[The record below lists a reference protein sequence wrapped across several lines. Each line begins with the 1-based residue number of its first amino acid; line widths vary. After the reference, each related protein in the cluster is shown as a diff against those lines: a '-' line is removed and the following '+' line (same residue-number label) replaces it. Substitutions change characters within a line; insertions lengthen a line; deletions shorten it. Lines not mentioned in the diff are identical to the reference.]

1 MKMKLNIIL
10 KGLGLVSIIIV
21 FIFGIISILNGVS
34 KEAIQTTEPNKVSL
48 KIASNQENDPNIHF
62 EVYKH
67 VAPEV
72 SFRLNY
78 KSGDILDKDSV
89 VDVAIYNDSDKDLVL
104 TIKLGKEENLYKVN
118 KKENLTETITL
129 KDNAVIAL
137 EYMPLNIVALIFT
150 IIAFICFILEWF
162 VTKAWF
168 RIAYWATFVIVN
180 PILLFDANKI
190 RIARNFN
197 SSLFIFS
204 LFYLVIMAVAFTVLL
219 VNYIKIRNKIST
231 DVEKL
236 NE

>member
-72 SFRLNY
+72 SYRLNY

>member
-1 MKMKLNIIL
+1 M
-10 KGLGLVSIIIV
+10 
-21 FIFGIISILNGVS
+21 
-34 KEAIQTTEPNKVSL
+34 ANKVSL
-48 KIASNQENDPNIHF
+48 KIASNQENDSNIHF

-67 VAPEV
+67 VSPEV

-150 IIAFICFILEWF
+150 IIAFVCFILEWF

>member
-72 SFRLNY
+72 SYRLNY

-197 SSLFIFS
+197 SSVFIFS

>member
-168 RIAYWATFVIVN
+168 RITYWATFVIVN

>member
-10 KGLGLVSIIIV
+10 KCLGLVSIIIV
-21 FIFGIISILNGVS
+21 FIFGIIAILNGVS
-34 KEAIQTTEPNKVSL
+34 KEAIPTKEKDKVTL
-48 KIASNQENDPNIHF
+48 KIASNQENNPNIHI

-67 VAPEV
+67 VAPEI
-72 SFRLNY
+72 SFRINY
-78 KSGDILDKDSV
+78 KSGDILDKNSE

-104 TIKLGKEENLYKVN
+104 TIRLGKDETLYQV
-118 KKENLTETITL
+118 KKNSDLTETVTL
-129 KDNAVIAL
+129 KDNAVVAL
-137 EYMPLNIVALIFT
+137 EYMPLNIVALVFT

-168 RIAYWATFVIVN
+168 RIAYWATFIIVN
-180 PILLFDANKI
+180 PILLFDENKI
-190 RIARNFN
+190 RVARNFN

-231 DVEKL
+231 DVEKI